1 MNKPSFLNLPRPILV
16 CITGETTIEA
26 NIANIRNA
34 EYEGAHAF
42 AIHLEKVGQANHSDE
57 ALRRMAGCTRK
68 PVMMLHYRDAGAL
81 PRAYTDEERMDL
93 LRRAIR
99 CGAACVDLT
108 GDTFNAGDCE
118 FTENSRAV
126 DMQRKFIDEIHE
138 LGGEVIMSSHIQR
151 ARRCDEVVQQ
161 MLAIEKRGCDIA
173 KIVTVADTEDEF
185 VDASHT
191 ESSVYSPVQRCI
203 CQTAAFAWANAR
215 KHADLLRTAVFFG
228 LYQRSA
234 ARRQHARG
242 SQKPELVN

>member
-138 LGGEVIMSSHIQR
+138 LGGEVIMSSHSER
-151 ARRCDEVVQQ
+151 AGATRSCNRCWQ
-161 MLAIEKRGCDIA
+161 
-173 KIVTVADTEDEF
+173 
-185 VDASHT
+185 
-191 ESSVYSPVQRCI
+191 
-203 CQTAAFAWANAR
+203 
-215 KHADLLRTAVFFG
+215 
-228 LYQRSA
+228 
-234 ARRQHARG
+234 
-242 SQKPELVN
+242 